1 MTIQLLDGRY
11 QIIEVIESG
20 EYGQTYI
27 AKDTRRPGEPL
38 CFVKHLRPGN
48 HDPKLINTARRL
60 FQKEAEILEKL
71 GQHEQIPQLY
81 AYFENNQ
88 EFFLVEAFIP
98 GHSLADELT
107 PGKPLPEPEVIN
119 LLKEILEILEFVHSN
134 NVIHRDIKPANLVR
148 RESDE
153 KLMLIDFGAVKEISI
168 EHRQNTPT
176 VRIGTLE
183 YMPMEQFNYNPQFN
197 SDIYAVGIIG
207 IQALTGSPTY
217 ELSKLRNHNNGNSG
231 EIMWHHLAVCSPEF
245 KNILDKMVH
254 FDYHQRYETTKE
266 VLKDLNILHERLFR
280 KPPKLQ
286 EYRREL
292 ERLASNRGDISVVGR
307 SILEELRINLDLS
320 PEEIEQI
327 EDEVLNP
334 YRKFNEKC
342 QRYEQALI
350 KSVQEEYPFSQ
361 ETRKELQELQKILN
375 LDDAQIEL
383 IEHRVLPKSL
393 FVKVQSVIINL
404 LPFHNPPQK
413 VFRFYPEG
421 VKIELANSDQKKV
434 VTPATT
440 PVVTPVVTPV
450 ATAAI
455 TPVITATTSP
465 IQLPKKIRPHLY
477 IWGAAFTALVAIAG
491 SIYAYLKWQEQQDLW
506 AQEAPKLDEINRL
519 LERKNYQ
526 KCSQI
531 FEQINQQSPVYNKA
545 KTLNQKCEEGQ
556 NWQNVQFSNL
566 GQLSDPVGAISFQPN
581 GLLLASGSK
590 DGTIKTWDLK
600 NGNQIRTFDGDAS
613 PIWTVTFNAKGT
625 RIAGGTYYWRIFVW
639 NVETGELV
647 RTLEHNATV
656 WSVALSP
663 DGKTLASGS
672 GDKTVKVWDV
682 GTGELIYNFTDHL
695 DSILSVA
702 ISPDGKKLVS
712 ASKDKSIKVW
722 DLATGELIRTLQG
735 HSADVRSIAISPDG
749 KLIISGSYD
758 STVKIWSL
766 DKGELIY
773 TLRGHQAEVISVA
786 ISPDN
791 QFIASASKDKT
802 VKIWKLKSGELLN
815 TLTGHTDEVYTVAF
829 SPDGKTLGS
838 SGKDKTIKI
847 WSR

>member
-1 MTIQLLDGRY
+1 MATQLLDGRY

-119 LLKEILEILEFVHSN
+119 LLKEILEILEFVHNN

-245 KNILDKMVH
+245 QEILDKMVH
-254 FDYHQRYETTKE
+254 FDYHQRYETTQE
-266 VLKDLNILHERLFR
+266 VLKDLNVLHERLFR

-361 ETRKELQELQKILN
+361 ETREELQELQKILN

-383 IEHRVLPKSL
+383 IESRVLPKSL
-393 FVKVQSVIINL
+393 LIKVQNFIINL

-421 VKIELANSDQKKV
+421 VKIELAKSAQNK
-434 VTPATT
+434 
-440 PVVTPVVTPV
+440 VVTPVVTPV
-450 ATAAI
+450 ITPVITPAI
-455 TPVITATTSP
+455 TPVITPATAP
-465 IQLPKKIRPHLY
+465 IQPRKKIRPHLY
-477 IWGAAFTALVAIAG
+477 IWGSAVTALVAIAG
-491 SIYAYLKWQEQQDLW
+491 AIYGYLKWQEQQDLW
-506 AQEAPKLDEINRL
+506 AKEAPKIDEIKGL
-519 LERKNYQ
+519 LASKDFQNCHQ
-526 KCSQI
+526 S
-531 FEQINQQSPVYNKA
+531 FEKINQTSPFYDEAKNLNK
-545 KTLNQKCEEGQ
+545 KCEEAL

-566 GQLSDPVGAISFQPN
+566 GQLSDPIGAISFQSN

-672 GDKTVKVWDV
+672 GDKTVKVWDL

-695 DSILSVA
+695 DSIFSIA

-712 ASKDKSIKVW
+712 ASKDKTLKVW
-722 DLATGELIRTLQG
+722 DLAKGELIRTLQG
-735 HSADVRSIAISPDG
+735 HSADVRSVVISPDG

-766 DKGELIY
+766 ENGDLID
-773 TLRGHQAEVISVA
+773 TLRGHQGEVISVA

-829 SPDGKTLGS
+829 SPDGKTLAS

>member
-1 MTIQLLDGRY
+1 MVTQLLDGRY

-48 HDPKLINTARRL
+48 QDPKLISTARRL

-81 AYFENNQ
+81 AYFEKNQ

-107 PGKPLPEPEVIN
+107 PGKPLSEPEVIN
-119 LLKEILEILEFVHSN
+119 LLKEILEILEFVHN
-134 NVIHRDIKPANLVR
+134 NQVIHRDIKPANLVR
-148 RESDE
+148 RESDQ

-168 EHRQNTPT
+168 EQQNTPT

-183 YMPMEQFNYNPQFN
+183 YMPVEQFNYNPQFN

-231 EIMWHHLAVCSPEF
+231 EILWHHLAVFSPEF
-245 KNILDKMVH
+245 KDILDKMVH
-254 FDYHQRYETTKE
+254 YDYHQRYETTQE
-266 VLKDLNILHERLFR
+266 VLKAINFLRDHLFIR
-280 KPPKLQ
+280 PPKLQ
-286 EYRREL
+286 QYRRKL

-307 SILEELRINLDLS
+307 SILEQLRIDLELTI
-320 PEEIEQI
+320 EEIEQI
-327 EDEVLNP
+327 EDDVLNP
-334 YRKFNEKC
+334 YRKFNDKC

-361 ETRKELQELQKILN
+361 HTREELQELQKILN
-375 LDDAQIEL
+375 LDNAQIEL
-383 IEHRVLPKSL
+383 IESRVLPKSL
-393 FVKVQSVIINL
+393 LLKVQSFIFNL

-421 VKIELANSDQKKV
+421 VKIELANSAQKKV
-434 VTPATT
+434 VTP
-440 PVVTPVVTPV
+440 VVKTV
-450 ATAAI
+450 I
-455 TPVITATTSP
+455 TPVITPVVSQ
-465 IQLPKKIRPHLY
+465 IQVKKKIRPNLY
-477 IWGAAFTALVAIAG
+477 IWGRALTALVAIAG
-491 SIYAYLKWQEQQDLW
+491 AIYGYLKWQEQQDFW
-506 AQEAPKLDEINRL
+506 AKDAQKIEELKGL
-519 LERKNYQ
+519 LASKNYPD
-526 KCSQI
+526 CPQI
-531 FEQINQQSPVYNKA
+531 FEQINQISPVYNEA
-545 KTLNQKCEEGQ
+545 KTLNKKCEEAL

-566 GQLSDPVGAISFQPN
+566 GQLSDPVGAISFQSN

-625 RIAGGTYYWRIFVW
+625 RIAGGTYYWRIFIW

-672 GDKTVKVWDV
+672 GDKTVKVWDL

-695 DSILSVA
+695 DSIFSIA

-712 ASKDKSIKVW
+712 ASKDKTLKVW
-722 DLATGELIRTLQG
+722 DLAKGELIRTLQG
-735 HSADVRSIAISPDG
+735 HSADVRSVAISPDG

-758 STVKIWSL
+758 STVKIWNL
-766 DKGELIY
+766 ENGDLIY
-773 TLRGHQAEVISVA
+773 TLRGHQGEVISVA

-829 SPDGKTLGS
+829 SPDGKTLAS